1 MKKSSEKVSYIGQE
15 VFVGIDVH
23 KRNYSVVA
31 MFEGTVV
38 KKWHTSANPDKLVKQ
53 LLRYFPGAS
62 IHTVYEAGFSGF
74 VLHRTLVA
82 AGINN
87 LVVNPGSIETA
98 VHNRVKTDK
107 RDALKLAELLAAGR
121 LTGIRIPT
129 EVEEQKRMLTRTRQQ
144 LVEDRSAI
152 KNKIRMKC
160 HQMGLIDSEDKR
172 EMSHKLVKE
181 LLEQSS
187 SPELSLAI
195 EVYWQ
200 VWQNIDTQIKKIE
213 AQLHQ
218 QADQDPHEP
227 TYRSAPG
234 IGPLSARILSNEL
247 GDMSQFNNERQLF
260 SYTGLTPSE
269 HSSGDTIRKG
279 HITRQGN
286 NRVRHILNQA
296 AWRAIS
302 IDRELKTFF
311 ESLYPRT
318 GKKKAI
324 VAVARKLIGRIR
336 AAFRKGEL
344 YQLNYQNLVT
354 EVLEVTEASET
365 TKTEFLEV
373 TEVCEVSFC
382 P

>member
-1 MKKSSEKVSYIGQE
+1 MENSSKKPSYVGKK

-23 KRNYSVVA
+23 KRTYSVVA
-31 MFEGTVV
+31 VVEGIVV
-38 KKWHTSANPDKLVKQ
+38 KKWRTSANPDKLANQ
-53 LLRYFPGAS
+53 LLRYFSEAS

-74 VLHRTLVA
+74 VLHRILVG

-107 RDALKLAELLAAGR
+107 RDALKLATLLEAGR
-121 LTGIRIPT
+121 LKGIRIPSLQ
-129 EVEEQKRMLTRTRQQ
+129 EEQQRMLTRTRQQ

-160 HQMGLIDSEDKR
+160 HQMGLIDSDDRR

-187 SPELSLAI
+187 SPELSISI
-195 EVYWQ
+195 EAYWQ
-200 VWQNIDTQIKKIE
+200 VWQNIDTQIQKIE
-213 AQLHQ
+213 EKLSQ
-218 QADQDPHEP
+218 QASDDPNEE

-247 GDMSQFNNERQLF
+247 GNMSQFNNERQLF

-286 NRVRHILNQA
+286 NRVRHIRVAGGL
-296 AWRAIS
+296 
-302 IDRELKTFF
+302 
-311 ESLYPRT
+311 ESDH
-318 GKKKAI
+318 
-324 VAVARKLIGRIR
+324 
-336 AAFRKGEL
+336 
-344 YQLNYQNLVT
+344 
-354 EVLEVTEASET
+354 
-365 TKTEFLEV
+365 
-373 TEVCEVSFC
+373 
-382 P
+382 

>member
-1 MKKSSEKVSYIGQE
+1 M
-15 VFVGIDVH
+15 
-23 KRNYSVVA
+23 
-31 MFEGTVV
+31 
-38 KKWHTSANPDKLVKQ
+38 KQ
-53 LLRYFPGAS
+53 LLRYFPEAS

-121 LTGIRIPT
+121 LTGIRVPT
-129 EVEEQKRMLTRTRQQ
+129 ELEEQKRMLTRTRQQ

-160 HQMGLIDSEDKR
+160 HQMGLIDSDDKR

-181 LLEQSS
+181 LLSNSS

-195 EVYWQ
+195 EAYWQ

-213 AQLHQ
+213 AQLRQ
-218 QADQDPHEP
+218 QADEDPHEP

-302 IDRELKTFF
+302 IDRDLRAFF

-336 AAFRKGEL
+336 AAFRQGEL
-344 YQLNYQNLVT
+344 YQLNYQKLAPEVSEVST
-354 EVLEVTEASET
+354 EVSEV
-365 TKTEFLEV
+365 F
-373 TEVCEVSFC
+373 EVSGSS
-382 P
+382 

>member
-1 MKKSSEKVSYIGQE
+1 MKKLSEKVSYIGQE
-15 VFVGIDVH
+15 IFVGIDVH

-31 MFEGTVV
+31 VVKGTVV
-38 KKWHTSANPDKLVKQ
+38 KKWHTSANPNKLVKQ
-53 LLRYFPGAS
+53 LLRYFPEAS

-74 VLHRTLVA
+74 VLHRTLVT

-160 HQMGLIDSEDKR
+160 HQMGLIDSDDKR

-187 SPELSLAI
+187 SPELSLANRRSLRCAP
-195 EVYWQ
+195 EAYWQ

-213 AQLHQ
+213 AQLRQ
-218 QADQDPHEP
+218 QADEDPHEP

-302 IDRELKTFF
+302 I
-311 ESLYPRT
+311 
-318 GKKKAI
+318 
-324 VAVARKLIGRIR
+324 AR
-336 AAFRKGEL
+336 
-344 YQLNYQNLVT
+344 
-354 EVLEVTEASET
+354 
-365 TKTEFLEV
+365 
-373 TEVCEVSFC
+373 
-382 P
+382 